1 MAYGDSVM
9 EAIRG
14 TVLDGRPRVGGV
26 SDGEAARRERRR
38 LALSAA
44 AEYARSG
51 RGGQGDA
58 DMHLER
64 AAEEALSQ
72 AAFAGIMTYG
82 RSAFALGRRTLADQL
97 ARRRASA
104 GTVLLR
110 SRYQAGPFGE
120 GVETLSDATLN
131 PSTLTGARPA
141 GRLGEVATVS
151 EEYSRAYPGMER
163 DVVVNVV
170 PDSAWDGYVAAAKR
184 ARAEWAK
191 TSDTSRGFFDR
202 RLSAVSIRAQMP
214 GETME
219 AYFDRADRTLVH
231 ELQHY
236 AQMRDGLPATSPGSG
251 YEWYRTAAREVEA
264 RNSANRLALTPQERL
279 EMPRANTQDVKPKDV
294 HLDDKGGRAVRAG
307 IGAGLMLA
315 ASIGP
320 AGAQNY
326 EKATGKKLGDL
337 EKAQA
342 MKQGFFESDT
352 AFARR
357 MIKETGWQQEAGKW
371 KYETPYDPVLKP
383 GARASG
389 GGATKTV
396 PLTDMLDYSPAPE
409 LLLAYPEL
417 AKAQVILAGDQ
428 VAKALRAKNATGA
441 HLSGGRILVDP
452 GASDEELENT
462 LLHEADH
469 ERYMLENGPQVD
481 GQGRRKSIQGVSD
494 DVRYWHADDEVDAR
508 NVETRKRLTPAQRRA
523 TPLRETADV
532 DEDDR
537 IIQQAA
543 KGGDNFGTFRNF
555 LATDDVPETLFG
567 FPVVQDKSQY
577 TEKDL
582 EFFRKNPK
590 AAGFYDLGDEEVDED
605 VPRQAAKAKP
615 SRGAYPGSLNNPGNV
630 EKRRERRQGEVDSP
644 SERFAKFATP
654 QDGLREMADVIRQ
667 IAEVKLAEKGL
678 PFTIRNFAGAYA
690 PDAENDTAKY
700 VADISADSGFGPDEE
715 LHRFDEGDMARLL
728 KSVVR
733 FESGAPHAAW
743 FTDEEYAEAAKK
755 LQEGA
760 ID

>member
-1 MAYGDSVM
+1 MAYGDGVM

-14 TVLDGRPRVGGV
+14 TALDGRPRVGGV
-26 SDGEAARRERRR
+26 SDEEAARRERRR

-72 AAFAGIMTYG
+72 AMFAGIMTYG
-82 RSAFALGRRTLADQL
+82 KSAFALGRRTLADQL

-104 GTVLLR
+104 ATVLRR
-110 SRYQAGPFGE
+110 SRYQEGPFGE

-279 EMPRANTQDVKPKDV
+279 EMPRSMTQDVKP
-294 HLDDKGGRAVRAG
+294 
-307 IGAGLMLA
+307 
-315 ASIGP
+315 
-320 AGAQNY
+320 
-326 EKATGKKLGDL
+326 E
-337 EKAQA
+337 
-342 MKQGFFESDT
+342 
-352 AFARR
+352 
-357 MIKETGWQQEAGKW
+357 
-371 KYETPYDPVLKP
+371 
-383 GARASG
+383 
-389 GGATKTV
+389 
-396 PLTDMLDYSPAPE
+396 
-409 LLLAYPEL
+409 
-417 AKAQVILAGDQ
+417 
-428 VAKALRAKNATGA
+428 
-441 HLSGGRILVDP
+441 
-452 GASDEELENT
+452 
-462 LLHEADH
+462 
-469 ERYMLENGPQVD
+469 
-481 GQGRRKSIQGVSD
+481 
-494 DVRYWHADDEVDAR
+494 DVRRDD
-508 NVETRKRLTPAQRRA
+508 
-523 TPLRETADV
+523 
-532 DEDDR
+532 
-537 IIQQAA
+537 

-555 LATDDVPETLFG
+555 LATDEVPESIFG
-567 FPVVQDKSQY
+567 FPVVQDESRY
-577 TEKDL
+577 TKKDL

-590 AAGFYDLGDEEVDED
+590 AAGFYDLGDEEMDED
-605 VPRQAAKAKP
+605 VPQQATGAGIPMLASIFGPAGLDNLRKANWKNLP
-615 SRGAYPGSLNNPGNV
+615 ELATYKEHGHEIQIGELKDVRLRKGWEQALLRKEKKLSDLLDFSSPQGRRLITAYPGIQDIPVTNDDQGAEADAHGSYAPPHVGEEIWLNPRSIGTKSNRPLEKQYATILHEGINHAIYSREPSFQGPNVATHDLATSKLTPLGYAMNLNEVLASLASRRGAERAKTGKGAANSAQFAKEIFPEVVRRVNGLSEAELEESQGKMLVEDIVPARAAEPGDMDLP
-630 EKRRERRQGEVDSP
+630 QGEPVPDHLD
-644 SERFAKFATP
+644 AK
-654 QDGLREMADVIRQ
+654 G
-667 IAEVKLAEKGL
+667 G
-678 PFTIRNFAGAYA
+678 G
-690 PDAENDTAKY
+690 
-700 VADISADSGFGPDEE
+700 SAN
-715 LHRFDEGDMARLL
+715 EG
-728 KSVVR
+728 
-733 FESGAPHAAW
+733 
-743 FTDEEYAEAAKK
+743 YAEAAKK
-755 LQEGA
+755 PRKGV

>member
-1 MAYGDSVM
+1 MAYGDGVM

-14 TVLDGRPRVGGV
+14 TVLDGRPRIGGV

-44 AEYARSG
+44 ADYARSG

-82 RSAFALGRRTLADQL
+82 RSALALGRRTLADQL

-104 GTVLLR
+104 ATVLRR
-110 SRYQAGPFGE
+110 SRYQEGPFGE

-170 PDSAWDGYVAAAKR
+170 PDSAWDGYVEAAKR

-294 HLDDKGGRAVRAG
+294 HLDDKGG
-307 IGAGLMLA
+307 
-315 ASIGP
+315 
-320 AGAQNY
+320 
-326 EKATGKKLGDL
+326 
-337 EKAQA
+337 
-342 MKQGFFESDT
+342 
-352 AFARR
+352 
-357 MIKETGWQQEAGKW
+357 
-371 KYETPYDPVLKP
+371 
-383 GARASG
+383 
-389 GGATKTV
+389 
-396 PLTDMLDYSPAPE
+396 
-409 LLLAYPEL
+409 
-417 AKAQVILAGDQ
+417 
-428 VAKALRAKNATGA
+428 
-441 HLSGGRILVDP
+441 
-452 GASDEELENT
+452 
-462 LLHEADH
+462 
-469 ERYMLENGPQVD
+469 
-481 GQGRRKSIQGVSD
+481 
-494 DVRYWHADDEVDAR
+494 
-508 NVETRKRLTPAQRRA
+508 
-523 TPLRETADV
+523 
-532 DEDDR
+532 
-537 IIQQAA
+537 
-543 KGGDNFGTFRNF
+543 DNFGTFRNF
-555 LATDDVPETLFG
+555 LATDDVPESIFG
-567 FPVVQDKSQY
+567 IPVVQDKSQY

-605 VPRQAAKAKP
+605 VPQQAAKSKP

-630 EKRRERRQGEVDSP
+630 EKRKERRQGEVDSP

-654 QDGLREMADVIRQ
+654 QDGLREMADAIRQ

-678 PFTIRNFAGAYA
+678 PFTVRNFAGVYA
-690 PDAENDTAKY
+690 PSTENDTAKY

-733 FESGAPHAAW
+733 FESGAPHSTW

-760 ID
+760 VD